1 METFTFFI
9 PLAVVAAMG
18 LSNDG
23 ETVSREVRTGDLLSD
38 GSITVDEYRALASAG
53 VVFMP
58 TPIFTFLSV
67 EETAE
72 GWNCQFPR
80 RDWQTTVKFLSILFP
95 GAKLGPI
102 PCRGQW
108 QLWLP
113 EPPPQGFVFKK
124 MLVRTSD
131 VVAHKG
137 YCVSPTGRRVYSFSE
152 GLVTIEPAQWV
163 EWVEMDLHYDLYQ
176 KCTRSYL
183 AHGGRYKISL
193 DYIKI
198 AY

>member
-1 METFTFFI
+1 MVTFSFLI
-9 PLAVVAAMG
+9 PNGVIAEMG
-18 LSNDG
+18 LVNDG
-23 ETVSREVRTGDLLSD
+23 MTVSREVRVSDLLAD
-38 GSITVDEYRALASAG
+38 GTITVEQYRALASAG
-53 VVFMP
+53 VVFLEVQVYP
-58 TPIFTFLSV
+58 FLSV

-72 GWNCQFPR
+72 GWCCEYQRLTN
-80 RDWQTTVKFLSILFP
+80 TKYLSWVFP
-95 GAKLGPI
+95 GGKLGPI
-102 PCRGQW
+102 VGAEQR

-113 EPPPQGFVFKK
+113 EPPPGGFIYKK

-137 YCVSPTGRRVYSFSE
+137 YCVSPSGVRDYFFTE
-152 GLVTIEPAQWV
+152 GIVTLRYPEP
-163 EWVEMDLHYDLYQ
+163 EWVEMELFTTLQ
-176 KCTRSYL
+176 SRFNRSYF

>member
-1 METFTFFI
+1 METFSFLI
-9 PLAVVAAMG
+9 PNGVIAEMG
-18 LSNDG
+18 LCNDG
-23 ETVSREVRTGDLLSD
+23 MTVRREVRTGDLLSD
-38 GSITVDEYRALASAG
+38 GSITVSEYHALASAG

-58 TPIFTFLSV
+58 VPLFTFLSV

-80 RDWQTTVKFLSILFP
+80 RDWLTCLKFLSSLFP

-113 EPPPQGFVFKK
+113 EPPPQGFIYKR

-137 YCVSPTGRRVYSFSE
+137 YCILPNGTRDYSFSE
-152 GLVTIEPAQWV
+152 GIVTLPKMNKSP
-163 EWVEMDLHYDLYQ
+163 WVEMDLHTNLERR
-176 KCTRSYL
+176 CNRSFI
-183 AHGGRYKISL
+183 AHGGHYKISL
-193 DYIKI
+193 DYLKI